1 MCKRMQCK
9 SNNYG
14 KGGTTMKNIMINTG
28 NYIAAKAAIMA
39 KPDVVAAYPITPQT
53 TLVEGIANYVA
64 SGEYKGE
71 YICVESEHSAMC
83 ACIGAAATGVR
94 TFTATSSH
102 GLLLMHEMLHW
113 AALAR
118 LPIIMC
124 NINRVV
130 GPGWNIWADEN
141 DSISQRDT
149 GWIQFYCSSNQEI
162 FDTVIQAFK
171 LGEHKN
177 VALPVMIN
185 YNAFILSHT
194 SMPAEIPSQKEIDD
208 YLGKYKPLWRLDP
221 ENPITFGNIIMPA
234 DYEKV
239 RRAMQDAHENAK
251 KLIPEIAQDYKKKF
265 GNFHGDLIEKYRCED
280 AETILLAMGAIG
292 AESKVSIDNM
302 RKEGYKIGLARIRT
316 FRPFPEEEIVKLA
329 KKAELIVID
338 RNISCGYEGALFTE
352 TKGALYGKSDAKVS
366 GFIAGL
372 GGKDVPYNHVEDICK
387 KAIKGK
393 LKKTIW
399 YGFEEVKK

>member
-1 MCKRMQCK
+1 M
-9 SNNYG
+9 
-14 KGGTTMKNIMINTG
+14 TVMIDTG
-28 NYIAAKAAIMA
+28 NYIAAKAAVMA
-39 KPDVVAAYPITPQT
+39 KPDVVASYPITPQT

-71 YICVESEHSAMC
+71 YICVESEHSAMS

-94 TFTATSSH
+94 TFTGTSSH

-118 LPIIMC
+118 LPVIMC

-130 GPGWNIWADEN
+130 GPGWNIWPDEN

-162 FDTVIQAFK
+162 FDTIIQAFK
-171 LGEHKN
+171 LGEHKD

-194 SMPAEIPSQKEIDD
+194 SMPADIPTQKEIDSF
-208 YLGKYKPLWRLDP
+208 LPKYKPLWKLDTK
-221 ENPITFGNIIMPA
+221 NPITFGNIIMA
-234 DYEKV
+234 KDYEKV
-239 RRAMQDAHENAK
+239 RYAMQKAHMNAK
-251 KLIPEIAQDYKKKF
+251 RLIPEIAAEYKKKF
-265 GNFHGDLIEKYRCED
+265 GRFHGDFLEKYRCEG
-280 AETILLAMGAIG
+280 AEHILIATGAIG
-292 AESKVSIDNM
+292 AESKVAIDKL
-302 RKEGYKIGLARIRT
+302 RKEGIKIGLARLRVL
-316 FRPFPEEEIVKLA
+316 RPFPQEEVLKLS
-329 KKAELIVID
+329 KKADLIVID
-338 RNISCGYEGALFTE
+338 RNISCGYEGAVFTE
-352 TKGALYGKSDAKVS
+352 IKSALYGKTDAKLT

-372 GGKDVPYNHVEDICK
+372 GGKDVTYKHVEDMCK

-393 LKKTIW
+393 IKTQAW
-399 YGFEEVKK
+399 YGFEEVKS